1 MSISFYAQFPFK
13 LKHVKRIKQL
23 LNTTAVQE
31 GYSIDTLSI
40 VFVSDEEMLELNRDY
55 LQHDYFT
62 DILTFNLGMSDTKEI
77 IGELY
82 ISIPRAKEN
91 ADTFHVS
98 LFNEVLRL
106 LIHGVLHLCGY
117 EDDTTD
123 SKLQMSIKE
132 DFYLSLF

>member
-1 MSISFYAQFPFK
+1 
-13 LKHVKRIKQL
+13 
-23 LNTTAVQE
+23 
-31 GYSIDTLSI
+31 
-40 VFVSDEEMLELNRDY
+40 MLELNRDY

-91 ADTFHVS
+91 ADTYHVS

-117 EDDTTD
+117 ADDTAD
-123 SKLQMSIKE
+123 SKQQMSKKE

>member
-98 LFNEVLRL
+98 LFSEVLRL

-117 EDDTTD
+117 EDDTAD
-123 SKLQMSIKE
+123 SKLKMSIKE